1 MAGATA
7 TVERFRFER
16 SFDVLAGRMAGAT
29 PPPPA
34 ADAAAAA
41 AKITREDVEQARAEG
56 FARGRAEAAAAEEAR
71 RAAERRHR
79 QALDALGLQ
88 LRTLIAARAAA
99 VEAASADAVLVAAAI
114 TRKLMPRYWREG
126 AAVEIEAMVR
136 GALAGLAEE
145 PRITVRVAPALHA
158 RLLADLQPVA
168 ADCGAEGRLQV
179 LADAGISPG
188 DCVIDWRGGGVC
200 RDQQAVWRE
209 IDRVIEAATGAV
221 MLPQAPQPDTGE
233 KGERA

>member
-209 IDRVIEAATGAV
+209 IDRVIEAATGAA